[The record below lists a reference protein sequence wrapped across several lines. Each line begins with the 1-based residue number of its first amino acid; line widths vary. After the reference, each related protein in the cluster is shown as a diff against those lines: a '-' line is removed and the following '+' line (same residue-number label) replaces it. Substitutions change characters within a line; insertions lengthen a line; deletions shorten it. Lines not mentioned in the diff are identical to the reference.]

1 MWRVR
6 RRDEWK
12 LGRNCV
18 SNSFCQVS
26 NNNGTSEVRKSSYI
40 CFTLQSSMT
49 LNLILR
55 RWSPSEQPLR
65 HKQIVFQP
73 PASHRLRPAHLVHP
87 RGHGWGSKG
96 AHRSVMRS
104 GTATAFIWTGA
115 HLCDTHLLHLKET
128 RLSVENSYMLFY
140 HVQRSRVSVRKQ
152 WPRGWI
158 LTGNES
164 EAQSQRST
172 AEDPKPSEPCRSY
185 KLRKTS
191 FIELNVWIP
200 ARRLPENL
208 LWNTGDS
215 ENCCPPSSRC

>member
-1 MWRVR
+1 MRRMSKGVMWRVR

-115 HLCDTHLLHLKET
+115 HLCNTHLLHLKET
-128 RLSVENSYMLFY
+128 RLSVENSYMLFIMCRGVESLSGNSDLVDEFSLEMTPRPN
-140 HVQRSRVSVRKQ
+140 HRGRQLKIQSLQSRVGV
-152 WPRGWI
+152 I
-158 LTGNES
+158 
-164 EAQSQRST
+164 
-172 AEDPKPSEPCRSY
+172 
-185 KLRKTS
+185 
-191 FIELNVWIP
+191 
-200 ARRLPENL
+200 NL
-208 LWNTGDS
+208 GKHLS
-215 ENCCPPSSRC
+215 

>member
-96 AHRSVMRS
+96 AHRSIMRS

-128 RLSVENSYMLFY
+128 RLSVENSYMLFIMCRGVESLSGNSDLVDEFSLEMSPRPNY
-140 HVQRSRVSVRKQ
+140 RGRQLKIQSLQSRVGV
-152 WPRGWI
+152 I
-158 LTGNES
+158 
-164 EAQSQRST
+164 
-172 AEDPKPSEPCRSY
+172 
-185 KLRKTS
+185 
-191 FIELNVWIP
+191 
-200 ARRLPENL
+200 NL
-208 LWNTGDS
+208 GKHLS
-215 ENCCPPSSRC
+215 